1 MDVLEAPW
9 LGFAVA
15 LGCGLLIGVERE
27 RRKGSGA
34 TRGSAGVRTFSI
46 AAIGGALAQSLGQPL
61 LVAAGA
67 LMVLALVAVSHWKSR
82 SGDPGITTELALFV
96 TYLLGVAAVV
106 APGLAGGAAVVVA
119 GLLAAR
125 SRLHS
130 FSTRV
135 LTPGELQDGLILA
148 GAALVVLPLVPDRPL
163 DWLAGVNPRTL
174 WRLVVLLLS
183 LQALGHVAMRA
194 LGPRVGLAVS
204 GLASGFVSSTATH
217 GAMGARARASPE
229 LMRACVGGALF
240 SNVATLAQLGIVAA
254 AASPAVLGELWP
266 MLLAGAVV
274 AVLVASAYA
283 FRADAGASSAPPP
296 ALDRLFDLPGSLV
309 FAVVLTGVTALASL
323 AGARFGESAAMAGA
337 ALAGFVDVHASLA
350 SVCTMVEAG
359 RMQVEASVLPVLLGF
374 SANTLSKLLAAGV
387 SGGPGFALRVAP
399 GLLGLLAAVWGGWL
413 LLA

>member
-1 MDVLEAPW
+1 MEVLEAPW

-34 TRGSAGVRTFSI
+34 TRAAAGVRTFSI

-67 LMVLALVAVSHWKSR
+67 LMVLALVGVSHWKSR
-82 SGDPGITTELALFV
+82 SDDPGITTELALFV
-96 TYLLGVAAVV
+96 TYLLGVTAVD
-106 APGLAGGAAVVVA
+106 APALAGAAAVVVA
-119 GLLAAR
+119 ALLAAR

-130 FSTRV
+130 FSTRG
-135 LTPGELQDGLILA
+135 LTPSELRDGLILA

-163 DWLAGVNPRTL
+163 DWLAGINPRTL

-183 LQALGHVAMRA
+183 LQAFGHMAMRA

-240 SNVATLAQLGIVAA
+240 SNVATLALLGIVAA
-254 AASPAVLGELWP
+254 AASPAVLGQLWP
-266 MLLAGAVV
+266 MLLAGAAV
-274 AVLVASAYA
+274 ALLVASAYA
-283 FRADAGASSAPPP
+283 FRADSGASSETPL
-296 ALDRLFDLPGSLV
+296 ALDRLFDLTGSLV
-309 FAVVLTGVTALASL
+309 FAAVLTGATALASL
-323 AGARFGESAAMAGA
+323 AGAHFGDSAAMAGV
-337 ALAGFVDVHASLA
+337 ALAGFVDAHASLA
-350 SVCTMVEAG
+350 SVSAMVEAG
-359 RMQVEASVLPVLLGF
+359 RMQAEASVLPVLLGF
-374 SANTLSKLLAAGV
+374 SANTLSKLMAAAV
-387 SGGPGFALRVAP
+387 SGGARFALRVAP
-399 GLLGLLAAVWGGWL
+399 GLLGLLAAIWGSWL
-413 LLA
+413 LVG

>member
-1 MDVLEAPW
+1 MLEAPW

-34 TRGSAGVRTFSI
+34 TREAAGVRSFTI
-46 AAIGGALAQSLGQPL
+46 AAIGGALAQSLGQPM

-96 TYLLGVAAVV
+96 TYLLGVTAVV
-106 APGLAGGAAVVVA
+106 APALAGGAAVVVA
-119 GLLAAR
+119 ALLAAR
-125 SRLHS
+125 TRLHF
-130 FSTRV
+130 FSTRG
-135 LTPGELQDGLILA
+135 LTPSELRDGLVLA
-148 GAALVVLPLVPDRPL
+148 GAALVVLPLVPDQSL

-183 LQALGHVAMRA
+183 LQALGHLAMRA

-217 GAMGARARASPE
+217 AAMGARARTSPG

-240 SNVATLAQLGIVAA
+240 SNVATLAQLGVVAA
-254 AASPAVLGELWP
+254 AASPAVLGRLWP
-266 MLLAGAVV
+266 MLLAGV
-274 AVLVASAYA
+274 AVAMLVASAYA
-283 FRADAGASSAPPP
+283 FRAGAGPSREAPP
-296 ALDRLFDLPGSLV
+296 ALDRLFDLTGSLV
-309 FAVVLTGVTALASL
+309 FAAVLTGVTALASL

-359 RMQVEASVLPVLLGF
+359 RMKAETSVLPVLLGF

-387 SGGPGFALRVAP
+387 SGGPRFALRVAP
-399 GLLGLLAAVWGGWL
+399 GLLGLLAAVWGSWL
-413 LLA
+413 LLG